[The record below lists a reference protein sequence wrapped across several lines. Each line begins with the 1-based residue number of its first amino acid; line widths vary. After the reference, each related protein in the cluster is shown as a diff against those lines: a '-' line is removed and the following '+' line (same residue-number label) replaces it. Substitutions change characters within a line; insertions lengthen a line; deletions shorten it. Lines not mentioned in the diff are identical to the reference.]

1 MHQGRP
7 GFRVEESFMQLRPAT
22 LVVVAC
28 VAALFGF
35 AGAASRTCAP
45 ANDLMVH
52 APAAASFTARAAE
65 APVPTSLL
73 QQ

>member
-1 MHQGRP
+1 
-7 GFRVEESFMQLRPAT
+7 MQFRPAT

-35 AGAASRTCAP
+35 AGAASRTCLPVEGATAIGHNPSGAVAANAVTPTLAP
-45 ANDLMVH
+45 A
-52 APAAASFTARAAE
+52 RA
-65 APVPTSLL
+65 L